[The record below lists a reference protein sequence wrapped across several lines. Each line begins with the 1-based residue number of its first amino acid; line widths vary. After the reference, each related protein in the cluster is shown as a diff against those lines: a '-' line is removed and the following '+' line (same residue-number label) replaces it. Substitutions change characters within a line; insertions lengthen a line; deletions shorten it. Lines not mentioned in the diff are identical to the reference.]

1 MYTYTSH
8 MPNCVPELP
17 VCTQHHATD
26 LPFLRNLLS
35 SSFLSFP
42 EHFMSLSISDRLM
55 HGAGPTQ
62 PIVATRMHAPSLVDQ
77 RYSGRATYTYIYIQV
92 QYNSRQP
99 VHEITVYTIALL
111 ALVQARRRLSSRG
124 PVFWILSAFVAPNM
138 RARRYVHTY
147 RTYRERR
154 DVPSGF
160 WSSRPRCRSSSAR
173 LGRSRWVRAT
183 ANYGRLDRR
192 GGGGEARLMLRSG
205 YRADG
210 SGVEVGSLI
219 HERYVLHAKSG

>member
-1 MYTYTSH
+1 MYTCTSH

-26 LPFLRNLLS
+26 LPFFRNLLS

-42 EHFMSLSISDRLM
+42 EHLMSLSISDRLM

-99 VHEITVYTIALL
+99 VHEIIVYTIAPLV
-111 ALVQARRRLSSRG
+111 LVQARRRLSSRG
-124 PVFWILSAFVAPNM
+124 PRYLDFIRIR
-138 RARRYVHTY
+138 RAEYAGETV
-147 RTYRERR
+147 RT
-154 DVPSGF
+154 
-160 WSSRPRCRSSSAR
+160 R
-173 LGRSRWVRAT
+173 LP
-183 ANYGRLDRR
+183 YLP
-192 GGGGEARLMLRSG
+192 GEARCT
-205 YRADG
+205 
-210 SGVEVGSLI
+210 
-219 HERYVLHAKSG
+219 ERVLVLETAM